1 MIMTSRS
8 LLCWALWIFADGDS
22 VRPPISTLQYSHNKP
37 ALLELADCP
46 RTLHPRGHMIS
57 PEGGRTAQ
65 TLLPGMDPPPR
76 GAITRPDTEA
86 SHVAVLPGFIF
97 STPRSLLDFFDS
109 LLHPVSD
116 EILILCE
123 LFVVVCLQLKLKP
136 PTHSHCS
143 PSNSAAYLATVLFK
157 LWCFFL
163 PTYVIFNAQ

>member
-65 TLLPGMDPPPR
+65 TLLPGTDPPPR

-97 STPRSLLDFFDS
+97 STPRSLLDFFWFTIAPSFWWDS
-109 LLHPVSD
+109 DPVW
-116 EILILCE
+116 IVCCC
-123 LFVVVCLQLKLKP
+123 LFATEAETTNTFSLQLVKFSSLFGDR
-136 PTHSHCS
+136 TLQTMMLF
-143 PSNSAAYLATVLFK
+143 LAHLRN
-157 LWCFFL
+157 
-163 PTYVIFNAQ
+163 I

>member
-65 TLLPGMDPPPR
+65 TLLPGTDPPPR
-76 GAITRPDTEA
+76 GAITRPNTEA

-97 STPRSLLDFFDS
+97 STPKSLLDFFDS

-123 LFVVVCLQLKLKP
+123 LFLLSATEAETTNAFSLQLVKFSSLFGDR
-136 PTHSHCS
+136 TLQTMMLF
-143 PSNSAAYLATVLFK
+143 LAHLRN
-157 LWCFFL
+157 
-163 PTYVIFNAQ
+163 I

>member
-65 TLLPGMDPPPR
+65 TLLPGTDPPPR
-76 GAITRPDTEA
+76 GAITQPNTEA

-123 LFVVVCLQLKLKP
+123 LFLLSATEAETTNSFSLQLVKFSSLFGDR
-136 PTHSHCS
+136 TLQTMMLF
-143 PSNSAAYLATVLFK
+143 LAHLRN
-157 LWCFFL
+157 
-163 PTYVIFNAQ
+163 I

>member
-65 TLLPGMDPPPR
+65 TLLPGKDPPPR
-76 GAITRPDTEA
+76 GAITRPNTEA

-97 STPRSLLDFFDS
+97 STPKSLLDFFDS

-123 LFVVVCLQLKLKP
+123 LFLLSATEAETTNSFSLQLVKFSSLFGDR
-136 PTHSHCS
+136 TLQTMMLF
-143 PSNSAAYLATVLFK
+143 LAHLRN
-157 LWCFFL
+157 
-163 PTYVIFNAQ
+163 I

>member
-65 TLLPGMDPPPR
+65 TLLPGTDPPPR

-97 STPRSLLDFFDS
+97 STPRSLIDFFDS

-123 LFVVVCLQLKLKP
+123 SFFVCNWSWNHQLILTAARQIQQLIRRPYSSNYDAFSCP
-136 PTHSHCS
+136 PT
-143 PSNSAAYLATVLFK
+143 
-157 LWCFFL
+157 
-163 PTYVIFNAQ
+163 

>member
-65 TLLPGMDPPPR
+65 TLLPGTDPPPR
-76 GAITRPDTEA
+76 GRITRPNTEA

-97 STPRSLLDFFDS
+97 STPRSLLDFF
-109 LLHPVSD
+109 
-116 EILILCE
+116 LIHYCTQFLMRFWSCVNHFLSATE
-123 LFVVVCLQLKLKP
+123 AETTNSFSLQLVKFSSLFGDR
-136 PTHSHCS
+136 TLQTMMLF
-143 PSNSAAYLATVLFK
+143 LAHLRN
-157 LWCFFL
+157 
-163 PTYVIFNAQ
+163 I

>member
-65 TLLPGMDPPPR
+65 TLLPGTDPPPR

-97 STPRSLLDFFDS
+97 STPRSLLDFFWFTIAPSFWWDS
-109 LLHPVSD
+109 DPVW
-116 EILILCE
+116 IV
-123 LFVVVCLQLKLKP
+123 FVVCNWSWNHQRILTAARQIQQLIRRPYSSNYDAFSCP
-136 PTHSHCS
+136 PT
-143 PSNSAAYLATVLFK
+143 
-157 LWCFFL
+157 
-163 PTYVIFNAQ
+163 

>member
-65 TLLPGMDPPPR
+65 TLLPGTDPPPR
-76 GAITRPDTEA
+76 GAITRPNTEA

-97 STPRSLLDFFDS
+97 STPRSLLDFF
-109 LLHPVSD
+109 
-116 EILILCE
+116 LIHYCTQFLMRFWSCVNC
-123 LFVVVCLQLKLKP
+123 FCCLQLKLKP

-143 PSNSAAYLATVLFK
+143 SSNSAAYSATVLFK

>member
-65 TLLPGMDPPPR
+65 TLLPGTDPPPR

-97 STPRSLLDFFDS
+97 STPRSLLDFFLIHYCTQFLMRFWS
-109 LLHPVSD
+109 CVNCLLLSVCNWSWNHQH
-116 EILILCE
+116 ILTAARQIQ
-123 LFVVVCLQLKLKP
+123 QLIRRPYSSNYDAFSCP
-136 PTHSHCS
+136 PT
-143 PSNSAAYLATVLFK
+143 
-157 LWCFFL
+157 
-163 PTYVIFNAQ
+163 

>member
-65 TLLPGMDPPPR
+65 TLLPGTDPPPR
-76 GAITRPDTEA
+76 GRITRPNTEA

-123 LFVVVCLQLKLKP
+123 LFLLSATEAETTNSFSLQLVKFSSLFGDR
-136 PTHSHCS
+136 TLQTMMLF
-143 PSNSAAYLATVLFK
+143 LAHLRN
-157 LWCFFL
+157 
-163 PTYVIFNAQ
+163 I

>member
-65 TLLPGMDPPPR
+65 TLLPGTDPPPR
-76 GAITRPDTEA
+76 GAITRPNTEA

-123 LFVVVCLQLKLKP
+123 LFLLSATEAETTNSFSLQLVKFSSLFGDR
-136 PTHSHCS
+136 TLQTMMLF
-143 PSNSAAYLATVLFK
+143 LAHLRN
-157 LWCFFL
+157 
-163 PTYVIFNAQ
+163 I

>member
-65 TLLPGMDPPPR
+65 TLLPGKDPPPR
-76 GAITRPDTEA
+76 GAITRPNTEA

-97 STPRSLLDFFDS
+97 STPRSLIDFFDS

-123 LFVVVCLQLKLKP
+123 LFLLSATEAETTNSFSLQLVKFSSLFGDR
-136 PTHSHCS
+136 TLQTMMLF
-143 PSNSAAYLATVLFK
+143 LAHLRN
-157 LWCFFL
+157 
-163 PTYVIFNAQ
+163 I

>member
-65 TLLPGMDPPPR
+65 TLLPGTDPPPR

-123 LFVVVCLQLKLKP
+123 LFLLSATEAETTNTFSLQLVKFSSLFGDR
-136 PTHSHCS
+136 TLQTMMLF
-143 PSNSAAYLATVLFK
+143 LAHLRN
-157 LWCFFL
+157 
-163 PTYVIFNAQ
+163 I

>member
-65 TLLPGMDPPPR
+65 TLLPGTDPPPR
-76 GAITRPDTEA
+76 GAIARPNTEA

-123 LFVVVCLQLKLKP
+123 LFLLSATEAETTNSFSLQLVKFSSLFGDR
-136 PTHSHCS
+136 TLQTMMLF
-143 PSNSAAYLATVLFK
+143 LAHLRN
-157 LWCFFL
+157 
-163 PTYVIFNAQ
+163 I

>member
-65 TLLPGMDPPPR
+65 TLLPGTDPPPR

-123 LFVVVCLQLKLKP
+123 LFLLSATEAETTNSFSLQLVKFSSLFGDR
-136 PTHSHCS
+136 TLQTMMLF
-143 PSNSAAYLATVLFK
+143 LAHLRN
-157 LWCFFL
+157 
-163 PTYVIFNAQ
+163 I

>member
-65 TLLPGMDPPPR
+65 TLLPGTDPPPR
-76 GAITRPDTEA
+76 GRITRPNTEA

-97 STPRSLLDFFDS
+97 STPRSLIDFFDS

-123 LFVVVCLQLKLKP
+123 LFLLSATEAETTNSFSLQLVKFSSLFGDR
-136 PTHSHCS
+136 TLQTMMLF
-143 PSNSAAYLATVLFK
+143 LAHLRN
-157 LWCFFL
+157 
-163 PTYVIFNAQ
+163 I